1 MNVAAPAASPA
12 TTGATTAGNTI
23 LLITTEK
30 FTPDAPAPIN
40 TAPISPPKRAGEN
53 RDGKPSNQVISF
65 HRIAPTSPAKI
76 IVGVTSASFTIPP
89 EMVFAT
95 SVDKNA
101 PATLSPAA

>member
-40 TAPISPPKRAGEN
+40 TAPISPPKRACDEL
-53 RDGKPSNQVISF
+53 DGKPSNQVIRF

-76 IVGVTSASFTIPP
+76 IVGVTSASLTMPP
-89 EMVFAT
+89 EIVFAT
-95 SVDKNA
+95 SVDRNP
-101 PATLSPAA
+101 PATFNNA